1 MILNKKAN
9 FGIKLFG
16 FFFLLTIISGI
27 FFFLSVNMHYLLYD
41 YGMQPILNIKDTL
54 DISSGA
60 DTAIENAASNFLGT
74 TTYMDYFF
82 AVFILSI
89 FVSGIISSI
98 QARQY
103 GLVSF
108 FGMAT
113 LGMLFMIFILSLA
126 VQVRGWFLNNIAYAI
141 QTTSVNM
148 PFLTFFYNYTYEII
162 ILMFL
167 VFLAVNQLNLEVI
180 REKFSALFNKDKE
193 DTGREFSLGGGKFE
207 E

>member
-1 MILNKKAN
+1 MISNKKAN

-60 DTAIENAASNFLGT
+60 NTAIENAASNFLGT

-82 AVFILSI
+82 AVLILSI

-148 PFLTFFYNYTYEII
+148 SFLTFFYNYTYEIV